1 MSAPFLF
8 LLWKKRSLPQQ
19 KPEKKRKYFLSFPEF
34 PFDFQADKVLSNTEF
49 ISE

>member
-1 MSAPFLF
+1 LE
-8 LLWKKRSLPQQ
+8 
-19 KPEKKRKYFLSFPEF
+19 EKEFTAAKAGEETKIFLSFPEF